1 MLLGGAVGL
10 ALQTPAWQAAHAGI
24 AQPRA
29 NGRWSATMQ
38 VAEQGA
44 KRKVVVIGAGWG
56 GLSVANQLSME
67 PDVEVTVVDAAA
79 RAGGLVSD
87 SFLTPGGRRAEAG
100 QHGFWAEYGN
110 IFALLD
116 SLQLPEDPLTGYAE
130 QGQYSP
136 AGLEA
141 VWPVYNDQKQQLP
154 TGLGQA
160 LYTREWPPLE
170 PGTHRAGDR
179 LTPCSYRTLTGFLNL
194 PITDLATAAP
204 LVLAFS
210 EFDDSP
216 EAWARYD
223 KISFLDLCMK
233 LGVSQRTYDEVFEP
247 MVLTGLFAPGNQCS
261 AAAALGMAYF
271 FVLKHQARAAPRL
284 AAPRLAAPRLAAASL
299 LASGPLP
306 RLCPP
311 PRCPPLRLAR
321 RPPSM
326 SSGAR
331 ATSARRSFSPGWR
344 RCGNEASP
352 SCPRPAPPASSPPRS
367 GPARRAARRMLRR
380 ARQERRSRR
389 SSARWMTASS

>member
-1 MLLGGAVGL
+1 MLACFV
-10 ALQTPAWQAAHAGI
+10 LQTPAWQTAHTAV

-29 NGRWSATMQ
+29 NGHRSALMQ
-38 VAEQGA
+38 AAEPA
-44 KRKVVVIGAGWG
+44 ATKRRVVVIGAGWG
-56 GLSVANQLSME
+56 GLSAAHQLSME
-67 PDVEVTVVDAAA
+67 SDVEVTVVDAAA

-100 QHGFWAEYGN
+100 QHGFWAEYSN

-116 SLQLPEDPLTGYAE
+116 SLELPEDPLTGYAE

-141 VWPVYNDQKQQLP
+141 VWPVYSEQKQKLP

-160 LYTREWPPLE
+160 LYTR
-170 PGTHRAGDR
+170 
-179 LTPCSYRTLTGFLNL
+179 FLNL

-223 KISFLDLCMK
+223 QISFLDLCMR
-233 LGVSQRTYDEVFEP
+233 LGVSRRMYEEVFEP

-271 FVLKHQARAAPRL
+271 FVLKHQARAPFA
-284 AAPRLAAPRLAAASL
+284 AAPRARSDAAHPSPLPPHSTRLAPAGPAAH
-299 LASGPLP
+299 APPLP
-306 RLCPP
+306 ASTCH
-311 PRCPPLRLAR
+311 AR
-321 RPPSM
+321 RPSM
-326 SSGAR
+326 
-331 ATSARRSFSPGWR
+331 
-344 RCGNEASP
+344 
-352 SCPRPAPPASSPPRS
+352 
-367 GPARRAARRMLRR
+367 
-380 ARQERRSRR
+380 
-389 SSARWMTASS
+389 